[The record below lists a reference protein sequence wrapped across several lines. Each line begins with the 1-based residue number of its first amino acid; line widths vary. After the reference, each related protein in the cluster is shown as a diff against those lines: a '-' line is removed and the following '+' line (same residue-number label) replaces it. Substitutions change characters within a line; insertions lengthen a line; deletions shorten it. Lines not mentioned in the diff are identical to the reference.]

1 MSLSNA
7 PEKQLDIIPM
17 CSTIAS
23 VSITYYQ
30 INFMHEND
38 IRIAINPEGGKNVF
52 LILLNKHFI
61 CI

>member
-52 LILLNKHFI
+52 
-61 CI
+61 